1 MVRKILLGLLLGAL
15 LAGGAVVYLILRHNA
30 LLLDDADD
38 AQTVSEAGKPGKQ
51 EKPAGTAPAAPANP
65 AIKWV
70 KVSTHATST
79 IYLDSTTSKRVGN
92 NIMIWLLRDYNGP
105 QFDGAVNYLSSKD
118 QIEVD
123 CYNQRVR
130 RIYSSNHPQSMGG
143 GDFVSSEHGPMS
155 WNDVTGDSII
165 RRAIDIA
172 CTNS

>member
-1 MVRKILLGLLLGAL
+1 LVRKILIGFLVATLLVTGGL
-15 LAGGAVVYLILRHNA
+15 VYLKLRQNA
-30 LLLDDADD
+30 LLLEDADE
-38 AQTVSEAGKPGKQ
+38 AQTVSEIAK
-51 EKPAGTAPAAPANP
+51 AASA
-65 AIKWV
+65 AAAKSAVKWV

-79 IYLDSTTSKRVGN
+79 IYLDSATSKRVGN

-105 QFDGAVNYLSSKD
+105 QFDGSVNYLSSKD

-130 RIYSSNHPQSMGG
+130 RIYTSNHPQSMGG